1 MDPVV
6 FSGGQPAAF
15 GIAAFCTV
23 VLPVILLIVL
33 GVMKKISAGP
43 LFLGF
48 ASFFVSQMVLR
59 IPLLQVLG
67 GQSWFQSF
75 AAHTAVYALVVG
87 GFTAGLFEETAR
99 LAGAAV
105 LKKKLSYKSMLSFGL
120 GHGLCEVI
128 LIAGMSQV
136 NNLILCAAL
145 ADPQGAA
152 ATAFL
157 SGVDPATLQA
167 VAAQLTAA
175 TPALVGLALVERV
188 SAVLYHLFGTC
199 LVFTAVKRGKPLYYF
214 AALLAHTLFNFLAV
228 MLNAWVGP
236 WIMEA
241 VLLAAGVCFGLYVWR
256 ARRWFDAPCGAG
268 APTAPQAL
276 PGGTE

>member
-15 GIAAFCTV
+15 GFAAFCTV

-199 LVFTAVKRGKPLYYF
+199 LVFTAVKRGKPLYY
-214 AALLAHTLFNFLAV
+214 AGALLAHTLFNFLAV

-256 ARRWFDAPCGAG
+256 ARRWFDAP
-268 APTAPQAL
+268 APQAL